1 MVFLVLLSA
10 LCYISIL
17 LTQLFV
23 SVPMEFF
30 GWVHLPSVVLWGT
43 LLLLLAWF
51 LGGN

>member
-17 LTQLFV
+17 VTQLLV
-23 SVPMEFF
+23 TLPMELF
-30 GWVHLPSVVLWGT
+30 GWMHLPSIVLWGG

-51 LGGN
+51 LGD